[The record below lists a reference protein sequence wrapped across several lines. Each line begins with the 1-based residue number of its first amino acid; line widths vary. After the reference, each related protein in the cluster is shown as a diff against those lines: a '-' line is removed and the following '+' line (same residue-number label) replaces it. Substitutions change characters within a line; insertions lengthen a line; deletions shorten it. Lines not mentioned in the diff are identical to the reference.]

1 MRKTLADRLSLIWAD
16 ILKLRRRRGLAIMTA
31 VLTIGLV
38 TVSYAV
44 LAALHASNP
53 AKHPLPGGAAKL
65 GNAILVLSMFAAV
78 ASTIVGATTGSG
90 DHDAG
95 VYRDLVITG
104 RSRLA
109 LYSSR
114 VPAGL
119 VYLLPFTLAAYAI
132 LAAANLTLTGHH
144 RPATPEL
151 LILTGLWLL
160 LEVAFYYLLALA
172 LACLTASRAYAIA
185 ITIAW
190 RLAATPLLAT
200 ATTLGTLR
208 DAIPGVAMENL
219 APTQITSSVQQ
230 GPPISIS
237 IIASVTILI
246 VWVGVLLTGSA
257 WRETTRDA

>member
-1 MRKTLADRLSLIWAD
+1 MRTTIADRLALVRAD
-16 ILKLRRRRGLAIMTA
+16 LLKLRRRRGLAIISV

-38 TVSYAV
+38 TISYAV
-44 LAALHASNP
+44 LEALHASNP
-53 AKHPLPGGAAKL
+53 AKHLAPGGADKL
-65 GNAILVLSMFAAV
+65 GNAIFVLSMFAAV
-78 ASTIVGATTGSG
+78 ASALIGATTGSG

-104 RSRLA
+104 RSRLE
-109 LYSSR
+109 LYISR
-114 VPAGL
+114 IPAGL
-119 VYLLPFTLAAYAI
+119 AYLLPFTLAAYAI
-132 LAAANLTLTGHH
+132 LAAANLAFTGHH
-144 RPATPEL
+144 RSATPQL

-185 ITIAW
+185 IAIAW

-230 GPPISIS
+230 GPPITIS
-237 IIASVTILI
+237 TIASITILI
-246 VWVGVLLTGSA
+246 VWVAILLTGGA